1 MLWIQVIICIA
12 LVIVV
17 SSKLSQSADM
27 VAEKS
32 GLGRNWV
39 GAILLAGSTSLPEL
53 ATGVSAINY
62 LDAPDLAAG
71 GIFGSCLFN
80 LMILAILDIFTG
92 GGRLFHQAQVS
103 HGLAAGLGSLMLGCA
118 AVGIYLADKDNYLHP
133 IVGWI
138 GIPTIVLLALYI
150 ISARW
155 IAKFEMTRRNEVLEH
170 EGEVY
175 EYEHI
180 KPRKAYFMFGILSV
194 AIVILGVWLAWLGEE
209 VAVETGLGESF
220 IGSLLLAATT
230 SLPEVAA
237 GIAAVKLDAVD
248 LAISNVFGSNIFN
261 MAILG
266 VYDLAYLKGD
276 LWVLIGQVH
285 IFTAVIA
292 MMMTSLAI
300 VGLIYRTTRPSKLY
314 LSLDVLGLIVLYLG
328 GMFIIYI
335 N

>member
-12 LVIVV
+12 LVIAV

-53 ATGVSAINY
+53 ATGVSAVNF

-80 LMILAILDIFTG
+80 LMILAILDIITG
-92 GGRLFHQAQVS
+92 GGPLFQQAQVS
-103 HGLAAGLGSLMLGCA
+103 HGLAAGLGSLMLGVA
-118 AVGIYLADKDNYLHP
+118 A
-133 IVGWI
+133 I
-138 GIPTIVLLALYI
+138 GIFLAERSLDPVLGWVSVPSIVLIVVYLV
-150 ISARW
+150 SARL
-155 IAKFEMTRRNEVLEH
+155 IAKFERRRRSEVLEQ
-170 EGEVY
+170 ESEAY
-175 EYEHI
+175 EYEHV
-180 KPRKAYFMFGILSV
+180 KPRQAYLLFAACSI
-194 AIVILGVWLAWLGEE
+194 AIVVLGVWLAWLGDE
-209 VAVETGLGESF
+209 VVETTGLQESF
-220 IGSLLLAATT
+220 IGSLLLAITT

-237 GIAAVKLDAVD
+237 GIAAVRLDAVD

-266 VYDLAYLKGD
+266 IYDIVYIKGD
-276 LWVLIGQVH
+276 LFEKMSQVH
-285 IFTAVIA
+285 IFSAVIA

-300 VGLIYRTTRPSKLY
+300 VGLIYRATRPSRLY
-314 LSLDVLGLIVLYLG
+314 LTYDVLGLIVLYLG
-328 GMFIIYI
+328 GMYI
-335 N
+335 VYLG

>member
-12 LVIVV
+12 LVIAV

-53 ATGVSAINY
+53 ATGVSAVNY

-80 LMILAILDIFTG
+80 LMILAILDIITG
-92 GGRLFHQAQVS
+92 GGPLFQQAQVS
-103 HGLAAGLGSLMLGCA
+103 HGLAAGLGSLMLGVA
-118 AVGIYLADKDNYLHP
+118 AGGIFLAERGLDPVL
-133 IVGWI
+133 GWVSV
-138 GIPTIVLLALYI
+138 PSIVLIVVYLV
-150 ISARW
+150 SARL
-155 IAKFEMTRRNEVLEH
+155 IAKFERRRRSEVLEQ
-170 EGEVY
+170 ESEAF
-175 EYEHI
+175 EYEHV
-180 KPRKAYFMFGILSV
+180 KPRKAYLTFALCSL
-194 AIVILGVWLAWLGEE
+194 AIVVLGVWLASLGDE
-209 VAVETGLGESF
+209 VVKQTGLEESF
-220 IGSLLLAATT
+220 IGSLLLAITT

-237 GIAAVKLDAVD
+237 GIAAVRLDAVD

-266 VYDLAYLKGD
+266 VYDVVYFKGD
-276 LWVLIGQVH
+276 LWTKIGSVH

-300 VGLIYRTTRPSKLY
+300 VGLIYRATRPSRLY
-314 LSLDVLGLIVLYLG
+314 LTYDVLGLIVLYIG
-328 GMFIIYI
+328 GMYIIYLG
-335 N
+335 

>member
-12 LVIVV
+12 LVIAV

-53 ATGVSAINY
+53 ATGVSAVNY

-80 LMILAILDIFTG
+80 LMILAILDIITG
-92 GGRLFHQAQVS
+92 GGPLFQQAQVS
-103 HGLAAGLGSLMLGCA
+103 HGLAAGLGSLMLGVA
-118 AVGIYLADKDNYLHP
+118 AVGIFLAERGLDPVL
-133 IVGWI
+133 GWVSV
-138 GIPTIVLLALYI
+138 PSIVLIVVYLV
-150 ISARW
+150 SARL
-155 IAKFEMTRRNEVLEH
+155 IAKFERRRRSEVLEQ
-170 EGEVY
+170 ESEAY
-175 EYEHI
+175 EYEHV
-180 KPRKAYFMFGILSV
+180 KPRQAYLLFAACSI
-194 AIVILGVWLAWLGEE
+194 AIVVLGVWLAWLGDE
-209 VAVETGLGESF
+209 VVETTGLQESF
-220 IGSLLLAATT
+220 IGSLLLAITT

-237 GIAAVKLDAVD
+237 GIAAVRLDAVD

-266 VYDLAYLKGD
+266 VYDVVYFKGD
-276 LWVLIGQVH
+276 LRTKIGSVH

-300 VGLIYRTTRPSKLY
+300 VGLIYRATRPSRLY
-314 LSLDVLGLIVLYLG
+314 LTYDVLGLIVLYLG
-328 GMFIIYI
+328 GMYI
-335 N
+335 VYLG

>member
-12 LVIVV
+12 LVIAV

-53 ATGVSAINY
+53 ATGVSAVNY
-62 LDAPDLAAG
+62 LDAPNLAAG

-80 LMILAILDIFTG
+80 LMILAILDIITG
-92 GGRLFHQAQVS
+92 GGPLFQQAQVS
-103 HGLAAGLGSLMLGCA
+103 HGLAAGLGSLMLGVA
-118 AVGIYLADKDNYLHP
+118 ATGIFLAGRGLDPVL
-133 IVGWI
+133 GWVSV
-138 GIPTIVLLALYI
+138 PSIVLIVVYL
-150 ISARW
+150 ISARL
-155 IAKFEMTRRNEVLEH
+155 IAKFERRRRSEVLEQ
-170 EGEVY
+170 ESEAF
-175 EYEHI
+175 EYEHV
-180 KPRKAYFMFGILSV
+180 KPAKAYLTFAVCSI
-194 AIVILGVWLAWLGEE
+194 AIVVLGVWLAALGDE
-209 VAVETGLGESF
+209 VVKETGLQESF
-220 IGSLLLAATT
+220 IGSLLLAITT

-237 GIAAVKLDAVD
+237 GIAAVRLDAVD

-266 VYDLAYLKGD
+266 VYDIVYIKGD
-276 LWVLIGQVH
+276 LFAKMANVH

-300 VGLIYRTTRPSKLY
+300 VGLIYRATRPSRLY
-314 LSLDVLGLIVLYLG
+314 LTYDVLGIIVLYLG
-328 GMFIIYI
+328 GMYI
-335 N
+335 VYLG

>member
-12 LVIVV
+12 LVIAV

-53 ATGVSAINY
+53 ATGVSAVNY

-80 LMILAILDIFTG
+80 LVILAILDIITG
-92 GGRLFHQAQVS
+92 GGPLFQQAQVS
-103 HGLAAGLGSLMLGCA
+103 HGLAAGLGSLMLGVA
-118 AVGIYLADKDNYLHP
+118 ATGIFLANKGIYPMFGWVGIP
-133 IVGWI
+133 S
-138 GIPTIVLLALYI
+138 IVLIVIYL
-150 ISARW
+150 ISARL
-155 IAKFEMTRRNEVLEH
+155 IAKFETRRRNQVLEQ
-170 EGEVY
+170 ESEAY
-175 EYEHI
+175 EYAHV
-180 KPRKAYFMFGILSV
+180 KSRTAYLTFALCSL
-194 AIVILGVWLAWLGEE
+194 AIVVLGVWLAWLGDR
-209 VAVETGLGESF
+209 VVQATGLEESF
-220 IGSLLLAATT
+220 IGSLLLAITT

-237 GIAAVKLDAVD
+237 GIAAVRLDAVD

-266 VYDLAYLKGD
+266 VYDIVYVKGN
-276 LWVLIGQVH
+276 LWTKMANVH
-285 IFTAVIA
+285 IFTAIIA

-300 VGLIYRTTRPSKLY
+300 VGLIYRATRPSRLY
-314 LSLDVLGLIVLYLG
+314 LTYDVLGLIVLYIG
-328 GMFIIYI
+328 GMYIIYLG
-335 N
+335 

>member
-12 LVIVV
+12 LVIAV

-53 ATGVSAINY
+53 ATGVSAVNY

-80 LMILAILDIFTG
+80 LMILAILDIITG
-92 GGRLFHQAQVS
+92 GGPLFQQAHVS
-103 HGLAAGLGSLMLGCA
+103 HGLAAGLGSLMLGVA
-118 AVGIYLADKDNYLHP
+118 ATGIFLAAEGLDPVLGWVGIP
-133 IVGWI
+133 S
-138 GIPTIVLLALYI
+138 IVLFVVYLV
-150 ISARW
+150 SARL
-155 IAKFEMTRRNEVLEH
+155 IAKFERRRRNEVLEQ
-170 EGEVY
+170 ESEAY
-175 EYEHI
+175 EYGHV
-180 KPRKAYFMFGILSV
+180 KPRTAYLTF
-194 AIVILGVWLAWLGEE
+194 AICSLAIIVLGVWLASLGDK
-209 VAVETGLGESF
+209 VVTETGLQESF
-220 IGSLLLAATT
+220 IGSLLLAITT

-237 GIAAVKLDAVD
+237 GIAAVRLDAVD

-266 VYDLAYLKGD
+266 VYDVVYFKGD
-276 LWVLIGQVH
+276 LWTKIGSVH

-300 VGLIYRTTRPSKLY
+300 VGLIYRATRPSRLY
-314 LSLDVLGLIVLYLG
+314 LTYDVLGLIVLYIG
-328 GMFIIYI
+328 GMYIIYLG
-335 N
+335 

>member
-12 LVIVV
+12 LVIAV

-53 ATGVSAINY
+53 ATGVSAVNF

-80 LMILAILDIFTG
+80 LVILAILDIITG
-92 GGRLFHQAQVS
+92 AGPLFQQAQVS
-103 HGLAAGLGSLMLGCA
+103 HGLAAGLGSLMLGVA
-118 AVGIYLADKDNYLHP
+118 AAGIFLADKGLDPVLGW
-133 IVGWI
+133 VGV
-138 GIPTIVLLALYI
+138 PTIVLIVVYLV
-150 ISARW
+150 SARL
-155 IAKFEMTRRNEVLEH
+155 IAKFERRRRTQVLEQ
-170 EGEVY
+170 ESEAY
-175 EYEHI
+175 EYGHV
-180 KPRKAYFMFGILSV
+180 KPRTAYLTFAACSL
-194 AIVILGVWLAWLGEE
+194 AIVVLGVWLAWLGDK
-209 VAVETGLGESF
+209 VVTETGLEESF
-220 IGSLLLAATT
+220 IGSLLLAITT

-237 GIAAVKLDAVD
+237 GIAAVRLDAVD

-266 VYDLAYLKGD
+266 VYDVVYLKGD
-276 LWVLIGQVH
+276 LWKKIGSVH

-300 VGLIYRTTRPSKLY
+300 VGLIYRATRPSRLY
-314 LSLDVLGLIVLYLG
+314 LTYDVLGLIILYIGGMYIIYLG
-328 GMFIIYI
+328 
-335 N
+335 

>member
-12 LVIVV
+12 LVIAV

-53 ATGVSAINY
+53 ATGVSAVNY

-80 LMILAILDIFTG
+80 LMILAILDIITG
-92 GGRLFHQAQVS
+92 GGPLFQQAQVS
-103 HGLAAGLGSLMLGCA
+103 HGLAAGLGSLMLGVA
-118 AVGIYLADKDNYLHP
+118 ATGIFLADRGLDPVLGWVGIP
-133 IVGWI
+133 S
-138 GIPTIVLLALYI
+138 IVLIVVYLV
-150 ISARW
+150 SARL
-155 IAKFEMTRRNEVLEH
+155 IAKFERRRRSEVLEQ
-170 EGEVY
+170 ESEAY
-175 EYEHI
+175 EYEHV
-180 KPRKAYFMFGILSV
+180 KPRKAYLTFALCSL
-194 AIVILGVWLAWLGEE
+194 AIIVLGVWLAWLGDE
-209 VAVETGLGESF
+209 VVKETGLEESF
-220 IGSLLLAATT
+220 IGSLLLAITT

-237 GIAAVKLDAVD
+237 GIAAVRLDAVD

-266 VYDLAYLKGD
+266 IYDIVYIKGD
-276 LWVLIGQVH
+276 FFAKVAQVH

-300 VGLIYRTTRPSKLY
+300 VGLIYRATRPSRLY
-314 LSLDVLGLIVLYLG
+314 LTYDVLGLIVLYLG
-328 GMFIIYI
+328 GMYI
-335 N
+335 VYLG

>member
-53 ATGVSAINY
+53 ATGVSAVNY

-80 LMILAILDIFTG
+80 LMILAILDIYTG
-92 GGRLFHQAQVS
+92 GGPLFQQAQVS
-103 HGLAAGLGSLMLGCA
+103 HGLAAGLGSLLLGVAGC
-118 AVGIYLADKDNYLHP
+118 GIFLAQRNIHP
-133 IVGWI
+133 MIGWI
-138 GIPTIVLLALYI
+138 GVPSFILILLYL
-150 ISARW
+150 ISARL
-155 IAKFEMTRRNEVLEH
+155 IAKFERRRRSEVLEQ
-170 EGEVY
+170 ESEAF

-180 KPRKAYFMFGILSV
+180 KPRKAYLMFALSSL
-194 AIVILGVWLAWLGEE
+194 AIVVLGVWLAWLGDK
-209 VAVETGLGESF
+209 VVQATGLEESF
-220 IGSLLLAATT
+220 IGSLLLAITT

-237 GIAAVKLDAVD
+237 GIAAVRLDAVD

-266 VYDLAYLKGD
+266 VYDVAYTKGD
-276 LWVLIGQVH
+276 LWTKIGNVH

-300 VGLIYRTTRPSKLY
+300 VGLIYRATRPSRLY
-314 LSLDVLGLIVLYLG
+314 LTYDVLGLIVLYIG
-328 GMFIIYI
+328 GMYIIYLG
-335 N
+335 

>member
-12 LVIVV
+12 LVIAV

-53 ATGVSAINY
+53 ATGVSAVNY

-80 LMILAILDIFTG
+80 LVILAILDIITG
-92 GGRLFHQAQVS
+92 GGPLFQQAQVS
-103 HGLAAGLGSLMLGCA
+103 HGLAAGLGSLMLGVA
-118 AVGIYLADKDNYLHP
+118 AAGIFLADKGLDPVLGW
-133 IVGWI
+133 VGV
-138 GIPTIVLLALYI
+138 PTIVLIGVYLF
-150 ISARW
+150 SARL
-155 IAKFEMTRRNEVLEH
+155 IAKFERRRRNEVLEQ
-170 EGEVY
+170 ESEAY
-175 EYEHI
+175 EYGHV
-180 KPRKAYFMFGILSV
+180 KPRTAYLTFAACSL
-194 AIVILGVWLAWLGEE
+194 AIVVLGVWLAWLGDE
-209 VAVETGLGESF
+209 VVTKTGLGESF
-220 IGSLLLAATT
+220 VGSLLLAITT

-237 GIAAVKLDAVD
+237 GIAAVRLDAVD

-266 VYDLAYLKGD
+266 VYDVVYIKGD
-276 LWVLIGQVH
+276 LWTKIGNVH

-300 VGLIYRTTRPSKLY
+300 VGLIYRATRPSRLY
-314 LSLDVLGLIVLYLG
+314 LTYDVLGLIVLYIG
-328 GMFIIYI
+328 GMYIIYLG
-335 N
+335 